1 MVEED
6 SDSGAP
12 VIAASIL
19 DPFILLVKNDSTLAL
34 LRSEENGDV
43 EEIEATAASSEI
55 RCISACLYEDTND
68 VLRLPFD
75 DDSDVEA
82 TNVLAFLLT
91 PHGGL
96 KVSLNGK
103 SEYSRSRTPGVP
115 APRYG

>member
-103 SEYSRSRTPGVP
+103 TEYSRSRTPGVP